1 MTGERKYGFR
11 VDSDGA
17 AGGQRS
23 AARLSLHAILRAR
36 SELVAIEH
44 PMHSLAGWLAINSA
58 DRTTGH
64 LQRKAAKK
72 LPRPRAPRVRP
83 GTVIRAKRT
92 LSRTISRLGSPYLR
106 ANWMSLR
113 RSWGRGLMI
122 SSNDS
127 DPLWSRP

>member
-1 MTGERKYGFR
+1 MTGERKNGFR

-17 AGGQRS
+17 AGGHRS
-23 AARLSLHAILRAR
+23 AARLSLHATLRAR

-64 LQRKAAKK
+64 LQRKAKK
-72 LPRPRAPRVRP
+72 LTRSRAPRVKP
-83 GTVIRAKRT
+83 GTVSRAKRT
-92 LSRTISRLGSPYLR
+92 LSQTISRLGPPYLR
-106 ANWMSLR
+106 ANWMSLK
-113 RSWGRGLMI
+113 RSWERCSMI

-127 DPLWSRP
+127 DPLWNRL

>member
-1 MTGERKYGFR
+1 MTGERKNGFR

-17 AGGQRS
+17 AGGHGS
-23 AARLSLHAILRAR
+23 AARLSLHATLRAR
-36 SELVAIEH
+36 SELVAIER

-83 GTVIRAKRT
+83 GTVSPAKRT
-92 LSRTISRLGSPYLR
+92 LSRTISRLKLPYLR
-106 ANWMSLR
+106 ANWMSLK
-113 RSWGRGLMI
+113 RSWGRCSMI

-127 DPLWSRP
+127 DPLWSRL